1 MELQLSVISA
11 YFWNGIAKL
20 GASLGTDETQVM
32 NRSVQDKAMW
42 QATFLPAHCLNVDEN
57 ADTLRQTE
65 CSQESSGR
73 YTKDGAI
80 STQCPTTR
88 CGPPCHAQ
96 CECLLTDMI
105 EKWYASFRS
114 DER

>member
-42 QATFLPAHCLNVDEN
+42 
-57 ADTLRQTE
+57 
-65 CSQESSGR
+65 
-73 YTKDGAI
+73 
-80 STQCPTTR
+80 
-88 CGPPCHAQ
+88 
-96 CECLLTDMI
+96 
-105 EKWYASFRS
+105 
-114 DER
+114 